1 MLNFIKNNVNHF
13 ILIVFLY
20 STLYCYEKL
29 YTIFSLFMRMGF
41 IGRYTLY
48 LSFSCPKF
56 QLLIKSP
63 EVTIF
68 EKQCLTKIMKG
79 MR

>member
-1 MLNFIKNNVNHF
+1 MNFLNVPTLKKY
-13 ILIVFLY
+13 LIRELCAKY
-20 STLYCYEKL
+20 
-29 YTIFSLFMRMGF
+29 G
-41 IGRYTLY
+41 GYTLY
-48 LSFSCPKF
+48 HSFNCPKF
-56 QLLIKSP
+56 QLPIKSP